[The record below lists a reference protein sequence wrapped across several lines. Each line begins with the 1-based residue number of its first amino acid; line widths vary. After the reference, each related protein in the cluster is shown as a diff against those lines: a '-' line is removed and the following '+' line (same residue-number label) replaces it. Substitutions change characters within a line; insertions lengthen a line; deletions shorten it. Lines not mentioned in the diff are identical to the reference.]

1 MELAAARLL
10 AGALEAYAVVG
21 LLFAVV
27 FLPRGILRVDPRLE
41 HSPVVVRLLIL
52 PGVVAF
58 WPLFARR
65 WARGLGVPD
74 ERNPHRD
81 RARSDHPA
89 AGATR

>member
-1 MELAAARLL
+1 MELVSARLL
-10 AGALEAYAVVG
+10 AAALETYAVVG

-27 FLPRGILRVDPRLE
+27 FLPREVLRVDPRLE

-52 PGVVAF
+52 PGVAAF

-65 WARGLGVPD
+65 WVRGLGVPD

-81 RARSDHPA
+81 RARSEHPA
-89 AGATR
+89 EATR